1 MFSGLV
7 STGLSRALLL
17 SIRSKRKVKG
27 EAAGAS
33 WLVVRGSAVGN
44 RSADYRP
51 PATGLRHRKA
61 DSERGPLAHYA
72 LGFQAGVMAL
82 GDPFRD
88 CQAQAGAPRIA
99 IPGLV
104 GAIETLEDVRQR
116 RIRNSDSCV
125 AHRNRSTRWIG
136 AYRYRYPSARWRVL
150 HRIIE
155 Q

>member
-7 STGLSRALLL
+7 STGLSMPLLL

-27 EAAGAS
+27 EAAGAP
-33 WLVVRGSAVGN
+33 WLVARCSAVAN
-44 RSADYRP
+44 RSADHRP
-51 PATGLRHRKA
+51 QATVLRQREAH
-61 DSERGPLAHYA
+61 SERGTLTHYA

-88 CQAQAGAPRIA
+88 CQAQAGAARVA

-104 GAIETLEDVRQR
+104 SAIETLEDMGQR

-125 AHRNRSTRWIG
+125 AHRNRR
-136 AYRYRYPSARWRVL
+136 AR
-150 HRIIE
+150 RI
-155 Q
+155 

>member
-17 SIRSKRKVKG
+17 SIRSRRKVKG
-27 EAAGAS
+27 GDAGAT
-33 WLVVRGSAVGN
+33 WLVVRCSAVAN
-44 RSADYRP
+44 RSADHRP
-51 PATGLRHRKA
+51 QATVLRQRKA

-104 GAIETLEDVRQR
+104 GARETLEDLGQAP
-116 RIRNSDSCV
+116 IR
-125 AHRNRSTRWIG
+125 
-136 AYRYRYPSARWRVL
+136 
-150 HRIIE
+150 
-155 Q
+155 